1 MMDTDEV
8 PRGWVKPVRPRTIAE
23 VKALIIERQREVAAL
38 ELELFNLQQGPRLE
52 AIAKIRNIMRAQQLT
67 MADILARSPAPQPK

>member
-1 MMDTDEV
+1 MDGEDI
-8 PRGWVKPVRPRTIAE
+8 PRGWVKPVRARTIEE
-23 VKALIIERQREVAAL
+23 VRTAIIAKQRELAAL

-67 MADILARSPAPQPK
+67 MDDIRNS

>member
-1 MMDTDEV
+1 MDSEEL
-8 PRGWVKPVRPRTIAE
+8 PRGWVKPVRRRTIEE

-52 AIAKIRNIMRAQQLT
+52 ALAKIRNIMRAQQLT
-67 MADILARSPAPQPK
+67 IEEVSKP